1 VIKKDNAMGKQK
13 TKELENPFVYKGYD
27 GPAYFCDREKETENL
42 ISALKN
48 GRNITLLSPRKI
60 GKTGLIKH
68 VFNRI
73 SSTEKDA
80 VCIYVDIFSTQ
91 NLHDFVQ
98 VLGAAIVDE
107 ALRREKSLMS
117 KVLDAFKAWRPVVTV
132 DVLTGMPSLSL
143 NIDSTSDEY
152 TLKSIF
158 DYLKSSKKKVY
169 VAIDEFQQV
178 AYYPEKGTEALLRSH
193 VQFSNAGF
201 IFSGSRQHL
210 MAEMFNSPQRPFYQS
225 TEFMNLQPIPEDA
238 YYEFASRF
246 FEAKKGSLSQEVFHD
261 IYQRFDGYT
270 WYIQLMM
277 NRLYE
282 GNKRITELHQ
292 ATDAIIAVL
301 ATLTPQYEIL
311 MTFLTSNQVNLLKA
325 IAKEGKV
332 EQPQSNEFIK
342 RNDLPSPSSVKAALD
357 VLVDKE
363 LVYTQP
369 DGYIIYDRLLN
380 LWLQRGMTA

>member
-1 VIKKDNAMGKQK
+1 MGKQK

-270 WYIQLMM
+270 WYMQLMM

-301 ATLTPQYEIL
+301 ATLTPQYEML

>member
-1 VIKKDNAMGKQK
+1 MGKQK

-27 GPAYFCDREKETENL
+27 GSAYFCDREKETENL

-98 VLGAAIVDE
+98 VLSAAIVDE

-301 ATLTPQYEIL
+301 ATLTPQYEML
-311 MTFLTSNQVNLLKA
+311 MRFLTSNQVNLLKA

-332 EQPQSNEFIK
+332 EQPQSNEFVK
-342 RNDLPSPSSVKAALD
+342 RNDLPGPSSVKAALD

>member
-1 VIKKDNAMGKQK
+1 MGKQK
-13 TKELENPFVYKGYD
+13 TTELENPFVYKGYD

-301 ATLTPQYEIL
+301 ATLTPQYEML

-332 EQPQSNEFIK
+332 EQPQSNEFVK
-342 RNDLPSPSSVKAALD
+342 RNDLPGPSSVKAALD

>member
-1 VIKKDNAMGKQK
+1 MGKQK

-68 VFNRI
+68 AFNRI

-98 VLGAAIVDE
+98 VLGAAIVNE

-301 ATLTPQYEIL
+301 ATLTPQYEML

-380 LWLQRGMTA
+380 LWLQRGVTA

>member
-1 VIKKDNAMGKQK
+1 MGKQK

-27 GPAYFCDREKETENL
+27 GSAYFCDREKETENL
-42 ISALKN
+42 IYALKN

-68 VFNRI
+68 AFNRI

-98 VLGAAIVDE
+98 VLSAAIVDE

-301 ATLTPQYEIL
+301 ATLTPQYEML
-311 MTFLTSNQVNLLKA
+311 MRFLTSNQVNLLKA

-332 EQPQSNEFIK
+332 EQPQSNEFVK
-342 RNDLPSPSSVKAALD
+342 RNDLPGPSSVKAALD

-369 DGYIIYDRLLN
+369 EGYIIYDRLLN

>member
-1 VIKKDNAMGKQK
+1 MGKQK

-48 GRNITLLSPRKI
+48 GRNITLISPRKI

-301 ATLTPQYEIL
+301 ATLTPQYEML

>member
-1 VIKKDNAMGKQK
+1 MGKQK

-301 ATLTPQYEIL
+301 ATLTPQYEML

-332 EQPQSNEFIK
+332 EQPQSNEFVK
-342 RNDLPSPSSVKAALD
+342 RNDLPGPSSVKAALD

>member
-1 VIKKDNAMGKQK
+1 MGKQK

-27 GPAYFCDREKETENL
+27 GSAYFCDREKETENL

-98 VLGAAIVDE
+98 VLSAAIVDE

-301 ATLTPQYEIL
+301 ATLTPQYEML
-311 MTFLTSNQVNLLKA
+311 MRFLTSNQVNLLKA

-332 EQPQSNEFIK
+332 EQPQSNEFVK
-342 RNDLPSPSSVKAALD
+342 RNDLPGPSSVKAALD

-369 DGYIIYDRLLN
+369 EGYIIYDRLLN

>member
-1 VIKKDNAMGKQK
+1 MGKQK

-27 GPAYFCDREKETENL
+27 GPVYFCDREKETENL

-301 ATLTPQYEIL
+301 ATLTPQYEML

>member
-1 VIKKDNAMGKQK
+1 MGKQK

-68 VFNRI
+68 VFNRF
-73 SSTEKDA
+73 SSTEKDT

-107 ALRREKSLMS
+107 ALRREKSLVA

-143 NIDSTSDEY
+143 NIDSASDEY

-158 DYLKSSKKKVY
+158 DYLKSSKKQVY
-169 VAIDEFQQV
+169 VAIDEFQQI

-210 MAEMFNSPQRPFYQS
+210 MAEMFNSPKRPFYQS
-225 TEFMNLQPIPEDA
+225 TEFMNLQPIQEDA
-238 YYEFASRF
+238 YYEFARNF
-246 FEAKKGSLSQEVFHD
+246 FEAKKGCLSQEVFHD

-301 ATLTPQYEIL
+301 ATLTPQYEML

-342 RNDLPSPSSVKAALD
+342 RNNLPSPSSVKAALD

>member
-1 VIKKDNAMGKQK
+1 MGKQK

-68 VFNRI
+68 AFNRI

-301 ATLTPQYEIL
+301 ATLTPQYEML

-332 EQPQSNEFIK
+332 EQPQSNEFVK
-342 RNDLPSPSSVKAALD
+342 RNDLPGPSSVKAALD

>member
-1 VIKKDNAMGKQK
+1 MGKQK

-27 GPAYFCDREKETENL
+27 GSSYFCDREKETENL

-73 SSTEKDA
+73 LSTEKDA

-238 YYEFASRF
+238 YYEFANRF
-246 FEAKKGSLSQEVFHD
+246 FEAKKGILSQGVFHD

-301 ATLTPQYEIL
+301 ATLTPQYEML
-311 MTFLTSNQVNLLKA
+311 MRFLTSNQVNLLKA

-332 EQPQSNEFIK
+332 KQPQSNEFVK
-342 RNDLPSPSSVKAALD
+342 RNDLPGPSSVKAALD

>member
-1 VIKKDNAMGKQK
+1 MGKQK

-27 GPAYFCDREKETENL
+27 VPAYFCDREKETENL

-107 ALRREKSLMS
+107 ALRRDKSLMS
-117 KVLDAFKAWRPVVTV
+117 KVLDAFKAWRPVITV

-246 FEAKKGSLSQEVFHD
+246 FEAKKGCLSQEVFHD

-301 ATLTPQYEIL
+301 ATLTPQYEML

-342 RNDLPSPSSVKAALD
+342 RNNLPSPSSVKAALD

>member
-1 VIKKDNAMGKQK
+1 MAKQK
-13 TKELENPFVYKGYD
+13 IKELVNPFVYKGYE
-27 GPAYFCDREKETENL
+27 GAAYFCDREKETENL

-68 VFNRI
+68 VFDRI
-73 SSTEKDA
+73 SSTEKDTI
-80 VCIYVDIFSTQ
+80 CIYVDIFSTQ

-107 ALRREKSLMS
+107 ALQREKSLMS

-158 DYLKSSKKKVY
+158 DYLKSSKKQVY

-238 YYEFASRF
+238 YYEFANRF
-246 FEAKKGSLSQEVFHD
+246 FEAKKGILSQEVFHD
-261 IYQRFDGYT
+261 IYHRFDGYT

-282 GNKRITELHQ
+282 GNKQIDQLQQ

-301 ATLTPQYEIL
+301 ATLTPQYEML
-311 MTFLTSNQVNLLKA
+311 MTLLTANQVNLLKA

-380 LWLQRGMTA
+380 LWLQRGVTA

>member
-1 VIKKDNAMGKQK
+1 MGKQK

-246 FEAKKGSLSQEVFHD
+246 FEAKKGILSQEVFHD

-301 ATLTPQYEIL
+301 ATLTPQYEML

>member
-1 VIKKDNAMGKQK
+1 MGKQK

-68 VFNRI
+68 AFNRI
-73 SSTEKDA
+73 SSTEKDT

-301 ATLTPQYEIL
+301 ATLTPQYEML

>member
-1 VIKKDNAMGKQK
+1 MGKQK

-27 GPAYFCDREKETENL
+27 GSSYFCDREKETENL

-73 SSTEKDA
+73 LSTEKDA

-246 FEAKKGSLSQEVFHD
+246 FEAKKGILSQEVFHD

-301 ATLTPQYEIL
+301 ATLTPQYEML

-332 EQPQSNEFIK
+332 EQPQSNEFVK
-342 RNDLPSPSSVKAALD
+342 RNDLPGPSSVKAALD

>member
-1 VIKKDNAMGKQK
+1 MGKEK
-13 TKELENPFVYKGYD
+13 RKELENPFVYKGYE
-27 GPAYFCDREKETENL
+27 GPMYFCDREQETENMV
-42 ISALKN
+42 SALKN

-68 VFNRI
+68 AFNRI
-73 SSTEKDA
+73 STTENDTI
-80 VCIYVDIFSTQ
+80 CIYVDIFSTQ

-98 VLGAAIVDE
+98 VLGTAVVEE
-107 ALRREKSLMS
+107 ALWREKSLMA
-117 KVLDAFKAWRPVVTV
+117 KTLDAFKAWRPVVSIDTM
-132 DVLTGMPSLSL
+132 TGMPTLSV

-158 DYLKSSKKKVY
+158 DYLERSKKQVF

-178 AYYPEKGTEALLRSH
+178 AYYPEKGTEALLRSQ
-193 VQFSNAGF
+193 VQFSHAGF

-210 MAEMFNSPQRPFYQS
+210 MAEMFNSPKRPFYQS

-238 YYEFASRF
+238 YYDFSRRF

-261 IYQRFDGYT
+261 IYHCFSGYT

-282 GNKRITELHQ
+282 RNKKITRPQQ
-292 ATDAIIAVL
+292 ANDAILAVL
-301 ATLTPQYEIL
+301 DTLTPQYEML
-311 MTFLTSNQVNLLKA
+311 MTLLTTNQVNLLKA

-342 RNDLPSPSSVKAALD
+342 RNDLPSPSSVKTALD
-357 VLVDKE
+357 VLVEKE
-363 LVYTQP
+363 LVYAHP
-369 DGYIIYDRLLN
+369 DGYIVYDRLLN
-380 LWLQRGMTA
+380 LWLQRGK

>member
-1 VIKKDNAMGKQK
+1 MGKQK

-80 VCIYVDIFSTQ
+80 ICIYVDIFSTQ

-178 AYYPEKGTEALLRSH
+178 AYYPEIGTEALLRSH

-301 ATLTPQYEIL
+301 ATLTPQYEML

-332 EQPQSNEFIK
+332 EQPQSNEFVK
-342 RNDLPSPSSVKAALD
+342 RNDLPGPSSVKAALD

>member
-1 VIKKDNAMGKQK
+1 MGKQK
-13 TKELENPFVYKGYD
+13 TKELKNPFVYKGYD

-73 SSTEKDA
+73 SSTEKDT

-98 VLGAAIVDE
+98 VLGAAIVNE

-292 ATDAIIAVL
+292 AIDAIIAVL
-301 ATLTPQYEIL
+301 ATLTPQYEML

>member
-1 VIKKDNAMGKQK
+1 MGKQK

-301 ATLTPQYEIL
+301 ATLTPQYEML

-332 EQPQSNEFIK
+332 EQPQSNEFVK
-342 RNDLPSPSSVKAALD
+342 RNDLPGPSSVKAALD

-380 LWLQRGMTA
+380 LWLQRGMTAEL

>member
-1 VIKKDNAMGKQK
+1 MGKQK

-68 VFNRI
+68 AFNRI

-246 FEAKKGSLSQEVFHD
+246 FETKKGSLSQEVFHD

-301 ATLTPQYEIL
+301 ATLTPHYEML

-332 EQPQSNEFIK
+332 EQPQSNEFVK
-342 RNDLPSPSSVKAALD
+342 RNDLPGPSSVKAALD

>member
-1 VIKKDNAMGKQK
+1 MGKQK

-27 GPAYFCDREKETENL
+27 GPIYFCDREKETENL

-68 VFNRI
+68 AFNRI

-210 MAEMFNSPQRPFYQS
+210 MAEMFNSPQCPFYQS

-246 FEAKKGSLSQEVFHD
+246 FEAKKGILSQEVFHD

-301 ATLTPQYEIL
+301 ATLTPQYEML

>member
-1 VIKKDNAMGKQK
+1 M
-13 TKELENPFVYKGYD
+13 
-27 GPAYFCDREKETENL
+27 YFCDREQETENMV
-42 ISALKN
+42 SALKN

-68 VFNRI
+68 AFNRI
-73 SSTEKDA
+73 STTENDTI
-80 VCIYVDIFSTQ
+80 CIYVDIFSTQ

-98 VLGAAIVDE
+98 VLGTAVVEE
-107 ALRREKSLMS
+107 ALWREKSLMA
-117 KVLDAFKAWRPVVTV
+117 KTLDAFKAWRPVVSIDTM
-132 DVLTGMPSLSL
+132 TGMPTLSV

-158 DYLKSSKKKVY
+158 DYLERSKKQVF

-178 AYYPEKGTEALLRSH
+178 AYYPEKGTEALLRSQ
-193 VQFSNAGF
+193 VQFSHAGF

-210 MAEMFNSPQRPFYQS
+210 MAEMFNSPKRPFYQS

-238 YYEFASRF
+238 YYDFARRF

-261 IYQRFDGYT
+261 IYQCFSGYT

-282 GNKRITELHQ
+282 RNKKITRPQQ
-292 ATDAIIAVL
+292 ANDAILAVL
-301 ATLTPQYEIL
+301 DTLTPQYEML
-311 MTFLTSNQVNLLKA
+311 MTLLTTNQVNLLKA

-342 RNDLPSPSSVKAALD
+342 RNDLPSPSSVKTALD
-357 VLVDKE
+357 VLVEKE
-363 LVYTQP
+363 LVYAHP
-369 DGYIIYDRLLN
+369 DGYIVYDRLLN
-380 LWLQRGMTA
+380 LWLQRGK

>member
-1 VIKKDNAMGKQK
+1 MGKQK

-117 KVLDAFKAWRPVVTV
+117 KVLDAFKAWRSVVTV

-201 IFSGSRQHL
+201 IFSGSKQHL

-282 GNKRITELHQ
+282 GNKRITKLHQ

-301 ATLTPQYEIL
+301 ATLTPQYEML

>member
-1 VIKKDNAMGKQK
+1 MGKEK
-13 TKELENPFVYKGYD
+13 RKELENPFVYKGYE
-27 GPAYFCDREKETENL
+27 GPMYFCDREQETENMV
-42 ISALKN
+42 SALKN

-68 VFNRI
+68 AFNRI
-73 SSTEKDA
+73 STTENDTI
-80 VCIYVDIFSTQ
+80 CIYVDIFSTQ

-98 VLGAAIVDE
+98 VLGTAVVEE
-107 ALRREKSLMS
+107 ALWREKSLMA
-117 KVLDAFKAWRPVVTV
+117 KTLDAFKAWRPVVSIDTM
-132 DVLTGMPSLSL
+132 TGMPTLSV
-143 NIDSTSDEY
+143 NIDPSSDEY

-158 DYLKSSKKKVY
+158 EYLERSKKQVF

-193 VQFSNAGF
+193 VQFSHAGF

-210 MAEMFNSPQRPFYQS
+210 MAEMFNSPKRPFYQS

-238 YYEFASRF
+238 YYDFSRRF

-261 IYQRFDGYT
+261 IYHCFSGYT

-282 GNKRITELHQ
+282 RNKKITRPQQ
-292 ATDAIIAVL
+292 ANDAILAVL
-301 ATLTPQYEIL
+301 DTLTPQYEMLITL
-311 MTFLTSNQVNLLKA
+311 LTTNQVNLLKA
-325 IAKEGKV
+325 IAKESKV

-342 RNDLPSPSSVKAALD
+342 RNDLPSPSSVKTALD
-357 VLVDKE
+357 VLVEKE
-363 LVYTQP
+363 LVYAQP
-369 DGYIIYDRLLN
+369 DGYIVYDRLLN
-380 LWLQRGMTA
+380 LWLQRGK

>member
-1 VIKKDNAMGKQK
+1 MGKQK
-13 TKELENPFVYKGYD
+13 TTELENPFVYKGYD

-301 ATLTPQYEIL
+301 ATLTPQYEML

-332 EQPQSNEFIK
+332 EQPQSNEFVK
-342 RNDLPSPSSVKAALD
+342 RNDLPGPSSVKAALD

-380 LWLQRGMTA
+380 LWLQRGMTAEL

>member
-1 VIKKDNAMGKQK
+1 MGKQK

-27 GPAYFCDREKETENL
+27 GSAYFCDREKETENL

-301 ATLTPQYEIL
+301 ATLTPQYEML
-311 MTFLTSNQVNLLKA
+311 MRFLTSNQVNLLKA

-332 EQPQSNEFIK
+332 EQPQSNEFVK
-342 RNDLPSPSSVKAALD
+342 RNDLPGPSSVKAALD

>member
-1 VIKKDNAMGKQK
+1 MGKQK

-48 GRNITLLSPRKI
+48 GCNITLLSPRKI

-225 TEFMNLQPIPEDA
+225 TEFMNLQLIPEDA

-301 ATLTPQYEIL
+301 ATLTPQYEML

-332 EQPQSNEFIK
+332 EQPQSNEFVK
-342 RNDLPSPSSVKAALD
+342 RNDLPGPSSVKAALD

>member
-301 ATLTPQYEIL
+301 ATLTPQYEML

-332 EQPQSNEFIK
+332 EQPQSNEFVK
-342 RNDLPSPSSVKAALD
+342 RNDLPGPSSVKAALD

>member
-1 VIKKDNAMGKQK
+1 MGKQK

-80 VCIYVDIFSTQ
+80 VCIYVDIFSTH

-301 ATLTPQYEIL
+301 ATLTPQYEML

>member
-1 VIKKDNAMGKQK
+1 MGKQK

-301 ATLTPQYEIL
+301 ATLTPQYEML

-380 LWLQRGMTA
+380 LWLQRGMTAEL

>member
-1 VIKKDNAMGKQK
+1 MAKQK
-13 TKELENPFVYKGYD
+13 IKELVNPFVYKGYE
-27 GPAYFCDREKETENL
+27 GATYFCDREKETENL

-68 VFNRI
+68 VFDRI
-73 SSTEKDA
+73 SSTEKDTI
-80 VCIYVDIFSTQ
+80 CIYVDIFSTQ

-107 ALRREKSLMS
+107 ALQREKSLMS

-158 DYLKSSKKKVY
+158 DYLKSSKKQVY

-225 TEFMNLQPIPEDA
+225 TEFMNLQPIPEDI
-238 YYEFASRF
+238 YYEFAKHF
-246 FEAKKGSLSQEVFHD
+246 FEAKKGGLSQEVFHD
-261 IYQRFDGYT
+261 IYHRFDGYT

-282 GNKRITELHQ
+282 GNKQIDHMQQ

-301 ATLTPQYEIL
+301 ATLTPQYEML
-311 MTFLTSNQVNLLKA
+311 MTLLTANQVNLLKA

-380 LWLQRGMTA
+380 LWLQRGVTA

>member
-1 VIKKDNAMGKQK
+1 MGKQK

-301 ATLTPQYEIL
+301 ATLTPQYEML

-342 RNDLPSPSSVKAALD
+342 RNDLPGPSSVKAALD

>member
-1 VIKKDNAMGKQK
+1 MGKQK

-68 VFNRI
+68 AFNRI
-73 SSTEKDA
+73 SSTEKDT

-301 ATLTPQYEIL
+301 ATLTPQYEML

-380 LWLQRGMTA
+380 LWLQRGMTAEL

>member
-1 VIKKDNAMGKQK
+1 MGKQK

-210 MAEMFNSPQRPFYQS
+210 MSEMFNSPQRPFYQS

-301 ATLTPQYEIL
+301 ATLTPQYEML

-332 EQPQSNEFIK
+332 EQPQSNEFVK
-342 RNDLPSPSSVKAALD
+342 RNDLPGPSSVKAALD